1 MQLIEAV
8 EASNSTDSGKLHLFP
23 WKLPLTSM
31 EVNML
36 PPTYKEIYMEA
47 DILPP
52 TSMEVVETF
61 MEVDRT
67 EVCGLLWKSRGG
79 SGKFVV
85 LVEVGVSM

>member
-1 MQLIEAV
+1 MMEAM
-8 EASNSTDSGKLHLFP
+8 EAHTSTDSGNFHVFP

-36 PPTYKEIYMEA
+36 SPTYKEIYMEA

-67 EVCGLLWKSRGG
+67 EVCGPLWKSRGG